1 MAWRDRHLE
10 WDGQILIMPYSEH
23 RLSSVW
29 DWAGEFYKFAAI
41 ICIVGI
47 LAAVV
52 IVWLVQNPLSYQS
65 IITELQ
71 KGFGVNAPEPGA
83 EQ

>member
-1 MAWRDRHLE
+1 
-10 WDGQILIMPYSEH
+10 MPYSEH
-23 RLSSVW
+23 RLSSRW

-41 ICIVGI
+41 LCIVGI
-47 LAAVV
+47 LAVV
-52 IVWLVQNPLSYQS
+52 AIVWLVRNPPSYQS

-71 KGFGVNAPEPGA
+71 KGSGINSPGPGA